1 MFNAVCVF
9 LLAFS
14 EFPQNLHEV
23 NKGCTLLQNILD
35 HLCTIKRA
43 DLQDPHP
50 HEILIKPLAKD
61 QHRKKHV
68 MSSCI
73 TPLKKQTKQKI

>member
-1 MFNAVCVF
+1 
-9 LLAFS
+9 
-14 EFPQNLHEV
+14 
-23 NKGCTLLQNILD
+23 
-35 HLCTIKRA
+35 LCTIKRA

-61 QHRKKHV
+61 QYRKKHM

-73 TPLKKQTKQKI
+73 TPLKKTKQKIDVFKV

>member
-1 MFNAVCVF
+1 MYTPF
-9 LLAFS
+9 
-14 EFPQNLHEV
+14 Q
-23 NKGCTLLQNILD
+23 LQNILH

-61 QHRKKHV
+61 QYRKKHM

-73 TPLKKQTKQKI
+73 TPLKKTKQKIDVFKV